1 MIKRSII
8 WKAFLSLLMAGAGLA
23 CVSCSSDDDEVSPTA
38 SCYCEGEIINTIHD
52 RGGVMIYNKELGRWY
67 IQRRYHEAFE
77 YYEEY
82 YCPENL
88 DEKYKKV
95 GLEVLFS
102 GDLYEIKFDGEVNT
116 VEESK
121 YVKLSRYCID
131 LISIENYPKYK

>member
-1 MIKRSII
+1 MKRAFKTIGI
-8 WKAFLSLLMAGAGLA
+8 FLSAILLLA
-23 CVSCSSDDDEVSPTA
+23 SCSSDDDEVSPTA
-38 SCYCEGEIINTIHD
+38 SCYCEGEIIGTIHD

-67 IQRRYHEAFE
+67 IQRRYHQLIE

-102 GDLYEIKFDGEVNT
+102 GDLYEIKFDGEVTT

-131 LISIENYPKYK
+131 LISIENYPKMK

>member
-1 MIKRSII
+1 MKRAFKTIGI
-8 WKAFLSLLMAGAGLA
+8 FLSAILLLA
-23 CVSCSSDDDEVSPTA
+23 SCSSDDDEVSPTA
-38 SCYCEGEIINTIHD
+38 SCYCEGEIIGTIHD

-77 YYEEY
+77 YYDEF

-102 GDLYEIKFDGEVNT
+102 GDLYEIKFDGEVKT

-121 YVKLSRYCID
+121 YLELSRYCID
-131 LISIENYPKYK
+131 LISIENYPKMK